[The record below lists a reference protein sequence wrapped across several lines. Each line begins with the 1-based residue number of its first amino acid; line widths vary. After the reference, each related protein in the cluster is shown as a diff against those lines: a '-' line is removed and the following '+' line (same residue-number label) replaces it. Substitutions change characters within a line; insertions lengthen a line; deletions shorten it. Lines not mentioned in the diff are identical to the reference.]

1 MSVSIRNVDAII
13 FVYDVNSPVSL
24 MGLEDWI
31 VEVSQHGVWGG
42 VPRVLVGNKCD
53 ELSSTGQTVTTN
65 TAQIWADERNM
76 PLFETSAKDDSMSDH
91 VDGIFLTLAHKL
103 VSGKTFISPQSDSVE
118 PGSVRILYQSNLAA
132 LPDDQ
137 ESCCF

>member
-1 MSVSIRNVDAII
+1 MRNVDAVI

-24 MGLEDWI
+24 LGLEDWMA
-31 VEVSQHGVWGG
+31 EVSQHGVWEG

-53 ELSSTGQTVTTN
+53 ELCSTGQTVTTN

-103 VSGKTFISPQSDSVE
+103 VSGKSLITPLSDSVE
-118 PGSVRILYQSNLAA
+118 PGIVRILYQSNLAA
-132 LPDDQ
+132 PPDD
-137 ESCCF
+137 EELCCF